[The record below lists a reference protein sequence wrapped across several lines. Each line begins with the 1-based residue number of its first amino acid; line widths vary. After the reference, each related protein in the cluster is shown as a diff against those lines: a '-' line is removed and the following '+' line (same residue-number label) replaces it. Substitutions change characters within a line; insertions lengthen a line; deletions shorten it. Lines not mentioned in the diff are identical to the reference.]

1 VLFAAGHERI
11 TTVSTA
17 LPLLIGAVE
26 AKFKATVEVAP
37 LFLPRLGM
45 RPSPRENE
53 SFIAATGASFNS
65 GKNNGVLTYT
75 LGASKDSSCKA
86 FCGTSHDARP
96 REQYY
101 LEII

>member
-1 VLFAAGHERI
+1 MLFAAGHERI

-37 LFLPRLGM
+37 LFLPRLGVRLQPQEM
-45 RPSPRENE
+45 SLDSGFRRIVS
-53 SFIAATGASFNS
+53 S

-75 LGASKDSSCKA
+75 LCVMPGGGK
-86 FCGTSHDARP
+86 
-96 REQYY
+96 
-101 LEII
+101 